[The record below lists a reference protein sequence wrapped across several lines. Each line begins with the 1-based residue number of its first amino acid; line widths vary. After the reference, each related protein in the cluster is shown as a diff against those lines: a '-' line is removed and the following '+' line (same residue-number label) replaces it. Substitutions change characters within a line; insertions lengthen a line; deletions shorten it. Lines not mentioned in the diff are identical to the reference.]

1 MLRDPVLSDAV
12 PVLLQEPHCPAGSPS
27 SPVSVLISD
36 SPFLPLRCFSGL
48 TAGPQIFVLGYLLF
62 LLHIRKVAFGTGDR
76 WGQGTHRIQVL
87 PSLLTL
93 SYAPATPYRLL
104 QDVEMLPRSPFAFA
118 RAVPS
123 SRDSSPEQACCLL
136 RIQPSRASCL

>member
-1 MLRDPVLSDAV
+1 MLGDPVLSDAV
-12 PVLLQEPHCPAGSPS
+12 PVLLQEPYCPTGSPS

-36 SPFLPLRCFSGL
+36 SPSLPLRCFS
-48 TAGPQIFVLGYLLF
+48 GPQIFVLGYSLF